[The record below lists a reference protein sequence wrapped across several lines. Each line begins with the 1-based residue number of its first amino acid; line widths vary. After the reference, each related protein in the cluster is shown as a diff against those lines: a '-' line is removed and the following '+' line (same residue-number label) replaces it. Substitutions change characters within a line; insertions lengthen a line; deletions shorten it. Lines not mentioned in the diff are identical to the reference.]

1 MRALFASALLAALC
15 LSCAAPAPGGE
26 PDLAA
31 GDQALSPRGGGRT
44 LPVASPDPGA
54 PSLHAGPEVTVAE
67 PPLDLEALQRPPCEA
82 PAGYAAV
89 DLPVLL
95 GDPQPWDGALVV
107 TEGPVAPQVIC
118 TATVCPPTATCCRRC
133 FVSHTMN
140 GPEGAGNGVD
150 DHLALSLPVPAC
162 VNSCDCAEPLGPL
175 GDALVWGTFHRYG
188 DSVALEAD
196 GYCER

>member
-15 LSCAAPAPGGE
+15 LSCAAPAPTGDSA
-26 PDLAA
+26 PAS
-31 GDQALSPRGGGRT
+31 GDQGLSPRGRGGS
-44 LPVASPDPGA
+44 LPVASPDLGA
-54 PSLHAGPEVTVAE
+54 PSLHAGPEVTLAE
-67 PPLDLEALQRPPCEA
+67 PPLDLEALQGPPCEA
-82 PAGYAAV
+82 PVGYAAV

-95 GDPQPWDGALVV
+95 GDPQPWDGELVV

-118 TATVCPPTATCCRRC
+118 TATFCPEPVACCRRC

-140 GPEGAGNGVD
+140 GPEGAGNGAD
-150 DHLALSLPVPAC
+150 DHVAITLPQPAC
-162 VNSCDCAEPLGPL
+162 VSTCDCPEPIGPL
-175 GDALVWGTFHRYG
+175 GDTLVWGTLRHHG